1 MWRWCDCF
9 SPFPFHITTTIYL
22 DAIFDYDF
30 NSHKSY
36 FKLRQLKLCCFSLG
50 LSKYELMVLCLLA
63 FLFVFLFFRREDME
77 KVNIKFH
84 DNYTVTYQH
93 KKILQFVPELS
104 IDKNLQ
110 VITPNIPLLVQYCV
124 RQRNTH

>member
-1 MWRWCDCF
+1 
-9 SPFPFHITTTIYL
+9 
-22 DAIFDYDF
+22 
-30 NSHKSY
+30 
-36 FKLRQLKLCCFSLG
+36 
-50 LSKYELMVLCLLA
+50 MVLCLLA